1 MVASMTAFG
10 RCGDSLVEWEIKSVN
25 HRFLELGFRL
35 PDALRD
41 LESPLRTITAE
52 RLRRGKVDATLRFAA
67 GAPAPVV
74 EPQALKQ
81 LLGAVQQVRGVLPDA
96 SVDALTALRWPGV
109 LRDDDDELTRARAAA
124 LAGYR
129 VALDDLARHRH
140 AEGAALGAVLSEQ
153 ITAAES
159 IGQQARALV
168 AEHGAELLQRLRK
181 RARELDTRV
190 DAARLEQEVALL
202 AQRADVTEE
211 LDRID
216 IHLAAAR
223 ASLNG
228 TGPCGRRLDFLVQE
242 LGREANT
249 LAAKA
254 AQPEASRLAVDL
266 KVVVERL
273 REQVQNVE

>member
-1 MVASMTAFG
+1 MTAFG

-67 GAPAPVV
+67 DAPAPVV

-81 LLGAVQQVRGVLPDA
+81 LLDAVQQVRDALPDA

-109 LRDDDDELTRARAAA
+109 LRDDEGLTRARAAA
-124 LAGYR
+124 LTGYR
-129 VALDDLARHRH
+129 AALDDLVRHRH
-140 AEGAALGAVLSEQ
+140 AEGTALGAVLSEQ
-153 ITAAES
+153 IAAAEN
-159 IGQQARALV
+159 IGQQTRALV
-168 AEHGAELLQRLRK
+168 AKHGEELLQRLRG
-181 RARELDTRV
+181 RARELGTRV
-190 DAARLEQEVALL
+190 DAGRLEQEVALL

-228 TGPCGRRLDFLVQE
+228 AGPCGRRLDFLVQE

-254 AQPEASRLAVDL
+254 TQPEASRLAVDL
-266 KVVVERL
+266 KVVVERM